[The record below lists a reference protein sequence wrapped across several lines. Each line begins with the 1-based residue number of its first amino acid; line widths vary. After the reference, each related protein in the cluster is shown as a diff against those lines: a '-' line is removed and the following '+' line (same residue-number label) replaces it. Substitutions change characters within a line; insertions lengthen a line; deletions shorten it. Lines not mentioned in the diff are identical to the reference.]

1 MKITEMIISTSLKF
15 QTVPY
20 SNQDI
25 FMSVKSALDENEDP
39 VKVAAELRSFLQKAV
54 LEEKAAWDDIN
65 PDFYDKPACLR

>member
-25 FMSVKSALDENEDP
+25 FMSAKAALDENEDP
-39 VKVAAELRSFLQKAV
+39 VKVAAELRSFVQKAV
-54 LEEKAAWDDIN
+54 LEEKAAWDEVN